1 MSLYFLDD
9 FAGSFEQAVDLITF
23 PLEDDVTGRVVVYF
37 CGLQN
42 HTVDTKS
49 TQRDV
54 IIERIRPFCLSYSIV
69 NEGMRNTVC
78 LWMTT
83 LTLQESFL
91 DSGVAAQI

>member
-37 CGLQN
+37 RGLQN

-49 TQRDV
+49 AQNHHRA
-54 IIERIRPFCLSYSIV
+54 
-69 NEGMRNTVC
+69 
-78 LWMTT
+78 
-83 LTLQESFL
+83 
-91 DSGVAAQI
+91 DS